1 MLKRIEHSQLI
12 LCGHYN
18 LDIKDRPG
26 HYKKT
31 KLQINMLYEYRC
43 KNPQQYT
50 RKPNAAAY

>member
-1 MLKRIEHSQLI
+1 MLKSMEHAQLI

-18 LDIKDRPG
+18 LDTKARPG
-26 HYKKT
+26 HYKKI

-50 RKPNAAAY
+50 RKLNAAAQ